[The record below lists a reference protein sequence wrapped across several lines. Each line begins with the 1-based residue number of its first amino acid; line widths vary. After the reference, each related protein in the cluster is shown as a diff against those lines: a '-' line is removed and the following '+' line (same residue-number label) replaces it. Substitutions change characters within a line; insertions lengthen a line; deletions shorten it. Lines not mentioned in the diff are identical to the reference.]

1 MEMTEKRYTIT
12 LGLNN
17 EFKEIID
24 HCRQDRYISVF
35 EFLKQVEEQDK
46 AFKKLKTENKELKK
60 EIELLKMEI
69 AELRESE
76 KDNYNIER
84 FSWEYSHYDST
95 GEIYDWKRKECLITD
110 YLQKYEIEEWC
121 QELNK
126 IVNENEQ
133 LKKENKELRSDRDS
147 YHKNIVSG
155 INDYIKDHTIKVDKL
170 PVYGNDKLIYQLPNK
185 LQYLYFRKKWE
196 CIGEVEKELE
206 E

>member
-12 LGLNN
+12 FGLNN

-76 KDNYNIER
+76 KDNYNIADGL
-84 FSWEYSHYDST
+84 W
-95 GEIYDWKRKECLITD
+95 
-110 YLQKYEIEEWC
+110 
-121 QELNK
+121 
-126 IVNENEQ
+126 
-133 LKKENKELRSDRDS
+133 
-147 YHKNIVSG
+147 
-155 INDYIKDHTIKVDKL
+155 
-170 PVYGNDKLIYQLPNK
+170 
-185 LQYLYFRKKWE
+185 
-196 CIGEVEKELE
+196 
-206 E
+206 